1 MFKTLKVGLKRWTTV
16 LRDAGEYWLDSNAF
30 ANAGALAFFTI
41 FSMAPMMIMIVS
53 VVGVFYGQETAQGEI
68 AAKIQAAVGSK
79 AAEAV
84 EEAIARARDQE
95 DGLFATLSGL
105 GAMLIGATTVFGQ
118 MQDSLN
124 AIFGVAPKPSR
135 SGVWLLIRKRLTSL
149 TIVLAVGFVMLV
161 SLSLSVVL
169 RVVLQSMQEWIPWHD
184 AAFSALDTGLSLA
197 VAALLFGTII
207 KTLPDVKL
215 SWRNVLLG
223 SLLTAAMFTV
233 GRVLI
238 ALYLSVTATA
248 STYGAAGSLVLLLL
262 WVNYSS
268 LILLYGAAFVR
279 ADLEHRGCVV
289 QPESVAVR
297 VQRSIVEDLEGS

>member
-1 MFKTLKVGLKRWTTV
+1 MMKQAVRHWVAVFREA
-16 LRDAGEYWLDSNAF
+16 AGFWLQSNAF

-41 FSMAPMMIMIVS
+41 FSMAPMLIMIVT
-53 VVGVFYGQETAQGEI
+53 VVGIFYGQEAAQGEI
-68 AAKIQAAVGSK
+68 ALQLQETLGAGAAQT
-79 AAEAV
+79 V
-84 EEAIARARDQE
+84 EDAISRSRLK
-95 DGLFATLSGL
+95 DGGWFATLSGL
-105 GAMLIGATTVFGQ
+105 AAMVIGATTVFGQ

-135 SGVWLLIRKRLTSL
+135 SGLWLLVRKRLTSL

-161 SLSLSVVL
+161 SLSLSVGL
-169 RVVLQSMQEWIPWHD
+169 RVLLHSVKGWLPWYD
-184 AAFSALDTGLSLA
+184 VAFSALDTGLSLL
-197 VAALLFGTII
+197 VAALLFATIF

-215 SWRNVLLG
+215 SWKNVALG
-223 SLLTAAMFTV
+223 SLLTALMFTA

-238 ALYLSVTATA
+238 AFYLSVTATA

-279 ADLEHRGCVV
+279 ADLEARGVSIR
-289 QPESVAVR
+289 PEKVAVR
-297 VQRSIVEDLEGS
+297 IKRAFVEDTQDP